1 MKHKF
6 DLSITAL
13 FICLIAWLFTQKQN
27 NREEQDIISSD
38 VIQYYSYL
46 PAYFIHHDL
55 SLKFLDTMQNIPNN
69 SYWHLKTPEGKKY
82 FKMTMGMA
90 MLYSPFFAIGHNAS
104 LNSKV
109 YKANGFTQHYKSW
122 LVIGTLLYAFLGLL
136 FLRKLLLN
144 FFNNTAVGIT
154 LIILGIGTNL
164 FCYVTHDVLMS
175 HAYSF
180 FLFSLFLLLTVNWHK
195 NKTIINAIGIGL
207 TLGLITLIRPT
218 NIIIGTAFLLYDVN
232 SLKEFQTRVNL
243 YLKNYLHIILIL
255 IAGITIW
262 IPQFF
267 YWKMQT
273 GSYFFYSY
281 TGENFFWTNP
291 HLYDIL
297 FSWRKGLFIYTPL
310 IILGFVGI
318 IFLKQYTKQWSTVL
332 YIFIPLNL
340 YIISCWW
347 CWWYGGSFSQRALI
361 DSFPLLA
368 IPMCA
373 AVSQILKSNA
383 IVQQAVALLV
393 IFGIQLNIFQTKQ
406 YTSSL
411 LHYDSMSKETYFKIF
426 WKNNWFDG
434 YDNTLIPTDSD
445 NAIKGLPERD
455 LRKQHLK
462 K

>member
-13 FICLIAWLFTQKQN
+13 FVCLISWLFTQKQN

-46 PAYFIHHDL
+46 PAYFIHDDL
-55 SLKFLDTMQNIPNN
+55 SLNFLDTMKVKPYS

-90 MLYSPFFAIGHNAS
+90 LMYSPFFAIGHKTS
-104 LNSKV
+104 LGSKV

-122 LVIGTLLYAFLGLL
+122 LVIGTLFYAFLGLF

-144 FFNNTAVGIT
+144 YFNCFEVGIT

-164 FCYVTHDVLMS
+164 FCYVTQDVLMT

-180 FLFSLFLLLTVNWHK
+180 FLFSLFLFLTIKWYQ
-195 NKTIINAIGIGL
+195 NKKIAIAIGIGL
-207 TLGLITLIRPT
+207 TLGLIALIRPT
-218 NIIIGTAFLLYDVN
+218 NIIIGIAFLLFDIN
-232 SLKEFQTRVNL
+232 SFKEFQTR
-243 YLKNYLHIILIL
+243 LKLFIQHYLHVILML
-255 IAGITIW
+255 LFGITIW
-262 IPQFF
+262 IPQFL

-281 TGENFFWTNP
+281 AGENFFWGNP
-291 HLYDIL
+291 HLFDVL

-310 IILGFVGI
+310 IILGFIGI
-318 IFLKQYTKQWSTVL
+318 IFLKKYTKHWNTAL
-332 YIFIPLNL
+332 LIFIPLNL

-347 CWWYGGSFSQRALI
+347 CWWYGGSFSQRSLI

-368 IPMCA
+368 IAMCA
-373 AVSQILKSNA
+373 AISQLLKLNA
-383 IVQQAVALLV
+383 IVQQAVALIIV
-393 IFGIQLNIFQTKQ
+393 FAIQLNIFQTKQ

-426 WKNNWFDG
+426 WKNTWFEG
-434 YDNTLIPTDSD
+434 YDYTLIPTDSE

-455 LRKQHLK
+455 LRKPK
-462 K
+462 PKN